1 MAKISAAH
9 NIQEKKISG
18 KNFVMKN
25 NQWCGCGGGLL
36 EFLICQVVPAPPAT
50 LPLKI
55 FEFQK
60 ITIEISSMKLLEK
73 SAYFNL

>member
-1 MAKISAAH
+1 
-9 NIQEKKISG
+9 
-18 KNFVMKN
+18 MKN